1 MKKYIIIVICLLSS
15 RLAAQD
21 NICLSP
27 KDTVISEL
35 APSYKVMTYNIRL
48 DVASD
53 GENAWP
59 NRKDFFTSQ
68 VQFYAPDVMGI
79 QEALPNQ
86 VQDIA
91 QSLPNYQYVGIGRDE
106 EGKGEASNIFYRSDK
121 LKMIEN
127 HTFWLSETP
136 TQPSM
141 GWDAACR
148 RVCTYA
154 LFEDKITHQQFW
166 VFNTHLDHVGEVARE
181 KSAQLIMAKIKE
193 VNTQN
198 LPVVFTGDF
207 NATPDTA
214 WLSDLK
220 KEMNDSKD
228 ITEEKPFGPNETFN
242 GFQYNEIPKTRI
254 DYIFTSKEIKVKK
267 YAVLAE
273 TQNLRFPSDHFPVY
287 AEIQLK

>member
-1 MKKYIIIVICLLSS
+1 MKKYIIIVICLLFS
-15 RLAAQD
+15 RLTAQD

-27 KDTVISEL
+27 KDTVTSEL
-35 APSYKVMTYNIRL
+35 TSAYKVMTYNIRL

-53 GENAWP
+53 GENAWS

-106 EGKGEASNIFYRSDK
+106 EGKGEASNIFYRTDK

-127 HTFWLSETP
+127 HTFWLSEAP

-154 LFEDKITHQQFW
+154 LFEDMITHQQFW

-181 KSAQLIMAKIKE
+181 KSAQLIRAKMKE
-193 VNTQN
+193 VNTKK
-198 LPVVFTGDF
+198 LPVIFTGDF

-228 ITEEKPFGPNETFN
+228 ISEEKPFGPNETFN
-242 GFQYNEIPKTRI
+242 GFQYNEIPETRI
-254 DYIFTSKEIKVKK
+254 DYIFTSKGIKVKK

-287 AEIQLK
+287 TEIQLK